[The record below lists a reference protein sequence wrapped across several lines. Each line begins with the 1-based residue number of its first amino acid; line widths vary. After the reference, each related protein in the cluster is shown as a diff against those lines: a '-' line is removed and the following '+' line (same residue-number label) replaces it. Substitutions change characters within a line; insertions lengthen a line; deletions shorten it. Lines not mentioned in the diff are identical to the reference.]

1 MEQEGPLIVKEMR
14 EQRYD
19 VLFTIVENPSLIV
32 TLKTSH
38 LVTLSRI
45 ILHLK
50 APPHL
55 VSLPLLGHVDLLEI
69 LRILISQFE
78 VDILHRLLNPL
89 FAT

>member
-19 VLFTIVENPSLIV
+19 VLFTIVEDPSLIV

-50 APPHL
+50 LHL
-55 VSLPLLGHVDLLEI
+55 I
-69 LRILISQFE
+69 
-78 VDILHRLLNPL
+78 
-89 FAT
+89 